1 MNETATFRYAI
12 GIIAV
17 VGGLLGLAGLYAF
30 EVPEGNREALLLA
43 LGIVLGWGGSVVNG
57 EWGSSPA
64 GRDAAKVGTVAAQ
77 KVAEATPLGQSTPA
91 GTPSDPI
98 SVTEHPRTPAPGVY
112 GDKP

>member
-77 KVAEATPLGQSTPA
+77 RVAEAPLTNASPT
-91 GTPSDPI
+91 GTPSDPV
-98 SVTEHPRTPAPGVY
+98 SVVEQPKHPVPGVY
-112 GDKP
+112 GEEQ